1 MKNPI
6 PIHSLAS
13 VLSCVSCLSWFLFL
27 APRATAEVGQWFAGK
42 LLADTPVRL
51 ELSAAAALAPWRM
64 MNAAGMTEREDGSRD
79 VSFSAPGAPGIS
91 GVYRMRDGGAP
102 GGRALPV
109 GADLRAARGGSGAEP
124 PSFVEAEWVFTPEA
138 DMRMEM
144 FGLMGDL
151 RMEDYGG
158 GSLLVEDEHVP
169 LPKEGAPED
178 VRRTGVSR
186 LALMDSDGD
195 KRLDFAFHEPINL
208 FVQYWGGKAMSLR
221 FILPP
226 DDPATHLYRGG
237 RARTLAFA
245 LSGAGPHRKS
255 TLKPVKLAAGPD
267 WIPFDASGGIAEGS
281 ALDFSEMR
289 PTGKPCGVFGRV
301 VARGP
306 HFEFEGVPGVPQRFY
321 GVNLCMSANY
331 PESLDDARSL
341 ARTLARVGYNS
352 VRIHHHDG
360 YCIDKADPT
369 ATRLDEESMRRMDA
383 LVTAC
388 TEEGLYISTD
398 LFVSRTRLPIAWR
411 AVGVDRDGTLSM
423 QDFKYTVHVH
433 EGVYSN
439 FLAFVANWLGH
450 VNAYTGR
457 RYAEEPALAWI
468 SLVNEGNIDDMSG
481 YAFAGHPGWQEAWD
495 AWRAAKRNEQRKK
508 ENEQS
513 GLEAGNNSSSSIL
526 HSSFDWDGITSELP
540 NGLGKNRQ
548 GRAFLVFL
556 QDVEARFVARTRR
569 FLADLGCHALIT
581 DMNNCGQMTAAF
593 EKVRAEAFDYVDTH
607 FYVDHPRFLEKDWS
621 RPSWCPNENPFKGAA
636 MGAAVVSAVRILDRP
651 FTVSEYN
658 FCGPGRY
665 RGVGGIAVGAEAAL
679 QDWAGLWRFA
689 WAHGIEDALHPGAG
703 AAGYFNIATDPLQ
716 MASERASVCLFLRG
730 DAEPLETTYAVTL
743 PPDRISSPD
752 AMIGEG
758 TRVDWVAAA
767 WRAKIG
773 AVMGSVGSLPP
784 SFVHAGDFDAAY
796 AKGTA
801 EVMCE
806 LDAATVA
813 GGLGARPPVIVTNGV
828 FLIDTPRTCG
838 VFAEG
843 GEHTAGVLSVKL
855 GGVSR
860 AESASEATPRSP
872 RTTREN
878 LSAPKFPREKEVP
891 ATIWASSL
899 DGAPLRV
906 SRRIL
911 LTHLTDVQNTGA
923 SYADADMTVLKDFG
937 RLPYLMRT
945 GRADVALSL
954 AGDAGLPRET
964 HLKPQGNLQPEGRY
978 KAAERGN
985 FIGEAASGGFAV
997 YALAPDGTHTA
1008 EIPATFSDGVLCFT
1022 ADIARDPASATFLY
1036 EIVR

>member
-1 MKNPI
+1 MRRNNSMRP
-6 PIHSLAS
+6 LAS
-13 VLSCVSCLSWFLFL
+13 ALSCFLIL
-27 APRATAEVGQWFAGK
+27 AMQASAEVGQWFAGK

-79 VSFSAPGAPGIS
+79 VAFSAPGAPGIS
-91 GVYRMRDGGAP
+91 GVYRIRDGAP
-102 GGRALPV
+102 GA
-109 GADLRAARGGSGAEP
+109 
-124 PSFVEAEWVFTPEA
+124 VEAEWVFTPEA

-158 GSLLVEDEHVP
+158 GSLLVDGERVS

-178 VRRTGVSR
+178 VRRQGVSR
-186 LALMDSDGD
+186 LALMDSGGD
-195 KRLDFAFHEPINL
+195 KRLDFAFHGPVNL
-208 FVQYWGGKAMSLR
+208 LVQYWGGKAMSLR

-226 DDPATHLYRGG
+226 DDPAAHLYRGG
-237 RARTLAFA
+237 KPRTLAFA

-281 ALDFSEMR
+281 ALDFSAMR
-289 PTGKPCGVFGRV
+289 PTGKPCGAFGRV
-301 VARGP
+301 MARGP

-388 TEEGLYISTD
+388 TEEGLYLSTD

-439 FLAFVANWLGH
+439 FLAFAANWLGH

-495 AWRAAKRNEQRKK
+495 AWRAEKQASDPETW
-508 ENEQS
+508 
-513 GLEAGNNSSSSIL
+513 G
-526 HSSFDWDGITSELP
+526 GITSELP

-569 FLADLGCHALIT
+569 FLADLGCHALLT
-581 DMNNCGQMTAAF
+581 DMNNCGQMTAAM

-607 FYVDHPRFLEKDWS
+607 FYVDHPAFLEKDWS
-621 RPSWCPNENPFKGAA
+621 RPSWCPNENPFKGVA
-636 MGAAVVSAVRILDRP
+636 MGAATVSAVRILDRP

-703 AAGYFNIATDPLQ
+703 AAGYFNLSTDPLQ

-743 PPDRISSPD
+743 PPERISSPD
-752 AMIGEG
+752 AMIGTG
-758 TRVDWVAAA
+758 ARVDWVAAA

-773 AVMGSVGSLPP
+773 AILGGAPGGRALPDGGASRPGEPVGADRRAARNGGSGAAPP
-784 SFVHAGDFDAAY
+784 SFVRAGDFDAAY

-801 EVMCE
+801 EVMRE
-806 LDAATVA
+806 LDQAAA
-813 GGLGARPPVIVTNGV
+813 GGAVARPPVVVSNGV

-843 GEHTAGVLSVKL
+843 GEHTAGVLTVKL
-855 GGVSR
+855 CAASR
-860 AESASEATPRSP
+860 AETASEETPRTSRTP
-872 RTTREN
+872 REIP
-878 LSAPKFPREKEVP
+878 SAPKSPREENVP

-899 DGAPLRV
+899 DDAPLRV

-911 LTHLTDVQNTGA
+911 VTHLTDVQNTGA
-923 SYADADMTVLKDFG
+923 SYANADMTVLKDFG
-937 RLPYLMRT
+937 RLPYLMRS
-945 GRADVALSL
+945 GRAEVALSL
-954 AGDAGLPRET
+954 AGG
-964 HLKPQGNLQPEGRY
+964 
-978 KAAERGN
+978 
-985 FIGEAASGGFAV
+985 SGTESPV
-997 YALAPDGTHTA
+997 VVHALAPDGSRRA
-1008 EIPATFSDGVLCFT
+1008 AIPATYSDGVLRFT

>member
-1 MKNPI
+1 MKTRHI
-6 PIHSLAS
+6 REI
-13 VLSCVSCLSWFLFL
+13 VLSIAIL
-27 APRATAEVGQWFAGK
+27 AMVTARAEVGQWFAGK

-91 GVYRMRDGGAP
+91 GVYRMRDGAP
-102 GGRALPV
+102 GA
-109 GADLRAARGGSGAEP
+109 
-124 PSFVEAEWVFTPEA
+124 VEAEWVFTLEA
-138 DMRMEM
+138 DMRLEM

-158 GSLLVEDEHVP
+158 GLLLVDGERVS
-169 LPKEGAPED
+169 LPREGAPED
-178 VRRTGVSR
+178 VRREGVSR

-195 KRLDFAFHEPINL
+195 KRLDFVFREPINL
-208 FVQYWGGKAMSLR
+208 FVQYWGGKMMSLR

-255 TLKPVKLAAGPD
+255 TLRPTTVEAGPD

-289 PTGKPCGVFGRV
+289 PTGKPCGLFGRV

-306 HFEFEGVPGVPQRFY
+306 HFEFEGLPGVPQRFY

-331 PESLDDARSL
+331 PETLDDARSL

-360 YCIDKADPT
+360 YCIDETDPT
-369 ATRLDEESMRRMDA
+369 ATRLDEAAMRRMDA

-388 TEEGLYISTD
+388 TEEGLYLSTD

-423 QDFKYTVHVH
+423 QDFKQSVYVH

-439 FLAFVANWLGH
+439 FLAFAANWLGH
-450 VNAYTGR
+450 VNAYTGL

-495 AWRAAKRNEQRKK
+495 AWRAAKQA
-508 ENEQS
+508 S
-513 GLEAGNNSSSSIL
+513 DPATWG
-526 HSSFDWDGITSELP
+526 DITPELP

-569 FLADLGCHALIT
+569 FLANLGCHALLT
-581 DMNNCGQMTAAF
+581 DMNNCGQFTAAM

-607 FYVDHPRFLEKDWS
+607 FYVDHPAFLENDWS

-636 MGAAVVSAVRILDRP
+636 MGAAVVSAVRILERP

-658 FCGPGRY
+658 YCGPGRY

-689 WAHGIEDALHPGAG
+689 WAHGIDAALHPGTG
-703 AAGYFNIATDPLQ
+703 TAGYFNLATDPLQ

-743 PPDRISSPD
+743 PPGRISSPD
-752 AMIGEG
+752 EPVA
-758 TRVDWVAAA
+758 TSAKPDWTWAA
-767 WRAKIG
+767 WCAKIG
-773 AVMGSVGSLPP
+773 AFAGDAGAVRAP
-784 SFVHAGDFDAAY
+784 FVHAGDFDKAY
-796 AKGTA
+796 LKVSEEARQDLGPQA
-801 EVMCE
+801 
-806 LDAATVA
+806 A
-813 GGLGARPPVIVTNGV
+813 GGAAGTGIGSGAVKIDPERGS

-838 VFAEG
+838 VFAENG
-843 GEHTAGVLSVKL
+843 AHAAGVLK
-855 GGVSR
+855 VSIPAAWMSNGAGAGR
-860 AESASEATPRSP
+860 ENQPPATP
-872 RTTREN
+872 TT
-878 LSAPKFPREKEVP
+878 L
-891 ATIWASSL
+891 WASSL
-899 DGAPLRV
+899 DDLPLAQ

-911 LTHLTDVQNTGA
+911 VTHLTDLQNTGER
-923 SYADADMTVLKDFG
+923 YADEAMTVLLDFG
-937 RLPYLMRT
+937 SLPCLV
-945 GRADVALSL
+945 RA
-954 AGDAGLPRET
+954 
-964 HLKPQGNLQPEGRY
+964 
-978 KAAERGN
+978 
-985 FIGEAASGGFAV
+985 GEAEV
-997 YALAPDGTHTA
+997 ELRLAPDGGPASGSFAVHAIDTAGRRRA
-1008 EIPATFSDGVLCFT
+1008 EIPATWDPAAGILRFT
-1022 ADIARDPASATFLY
+1022 ASVRQPFGACMHY
-1036 EIVR
+1036 EIVRR

>member
-1 MKNPI
+1 MKTRHI
-6 PIHSLAS
+6 SEI
-13 VLSCVSCLSWFLFL
+13 VLSTVIL
-27 APRATAEVGQWFAGK
+27 ATATARAEVGQWFAGK

-79 VSFSAPGAPGIS
+79 VAFSAPGAPGIS
-91 GVYRMRDGGAP
+91 GVYRMRDGASGGGAP
-102 GGRALPV
+102 GGRALPDGGASRPGEPV
-109 GADLRAARGGSGAEP
+109 GADLRAARTGGSGAEP

-138 DMRMEM
+138 DMRLEM

-158 GSLLVEDEHVP
+158 GSLLVDGERVS
-169 LPKEGAPED
+169 LPREGAPED
-178 VRRTGVSR
+178 VRREGVSR

-195 KRLDFAFHEPINL
+195 KRLDFAFHEPIRL
-208 FVQYWGGKAMSLR
+208 FVQYWGGKTMSLR

-226 DDPATHLYRGG
+226 DDAATHLYRGG

-255 TLKPVKLAAGPD
+255 TLKPTTVEAGPE

-289 PTGKPCGVFGRV
+289 PTGKPCGLFGRV
-301 VARGP
+301 VAHGP
-306 HFEFEGVPGVPQRFY
+306 HFEFEGLPGVPQRFY

-360 YCIDKADPT
+360 YCIDETDPT
-369 ATRLDEESMRRMDA
+369 ATRLDESAMRRLDA

-388 TEEGLYISTD
+388 TEEGLYLSTD

-423 QDFKYTVHVH
+423 QDFKQSVYVH

-439 FLAFVANWLGH
+439 FLAFAANWLGH
-450 VNAYTGR
+450 VNAYTGL

-481 YAFAGHPGWQEAWD
+481 HAFAGHPGWQEAWD
-495 AWRAAKRNEQRKK
+495 AWRTAKQASNP
-508 ENEQS
+508 
-513 GLEAGNNSSSSIL
+513 ATWGN
-526 HSSFDWDGITSELP
+526 ITPELP

-569 FLADLGCHALIT
+569 FLANLGCHALLT
-581 DMNNCGQMTAAF
+581 DMNNCGQFTAAM

-607 FYVDHPRFLEKDWS
+607 FYVDHPAFLEKNWA

-636 MGAAVVSAVRILDRP
+636 KGAAVVSAVRILDRP

-658 FCGPGRY
+658 YCGPGRY

-689 WAHGIEDALHPGAG
+689 WAHGIDAALHPGTG
-703 AAGYFNIATDPLQ
+703 TAGYFNLATDPLQ

-743 PPDRISSPD
+743 PPGRISSPD
-752 AMIGEG
+752 ARIGESA
-758 TRVDWVAAA
+758 RVEWTGAA

-773 AVMGSVGSLPP
+773 TTCGGAPGGRALPDGGASRPGEPVGADRRAARGGSGAEPP

-796 AKGTA
+796 AKGAA
-801 EVMCE
+801 EVMRE
-806 LDAATVA
+806 LDEAAAV
-813 GGLGARPPVIVTNGV
+813 GEGPRPQVMVTNGV

-843 GEHTAGVLSVKL
+843 GEYAAGALRV
-855 GGVSR
+855 
-860 AESASEATPRSP
+860 EM
-872 RTTREN
+872 EN
-878 LSAPKFPREKEVP
+878 VP

-899 DGAPLRV
+899 DGASLAE

-911 LTHLTDVQNTGA
+911 VTHLTDVQNTGA

-937 RLPYLMRT
+937 RLPHLLRD
-945 GRADVALSL
+945 GRAEIELLLGKEHPSS
-954 AGDAGLPRET
+954 
-964 HLKPQGNLQPEGRY
+964 LKPTPAEWQVWALGTDGRR
-978 KAAERGN
+978 EC
-985 FIGEAASGGFAV
+985 
-997 YALAPDGTHTA
+997 
-1008 EIPATFSDGVLCFT
+1008 EIPFAIDPSTGHLRFT
-1022 ADIARDPASATFLY
+1022 ASTRQPFGACMYYEIAR
-1036 EIVR
+1036 R

>member
-1 MKNPI
+1 MKTHISMRPV
-6 PIHSLAS
+6 AS

-27 APRATAEVGQWFAGK
+27 APRASAEVGQWFAGK

-91 GVYRMRDGGAP
+91 GVFKMSPGRDVSTKRP
-102 GGRALPV
+102 GDGRAV
-109 GADLRAARGGSGAEP
+109 GASLPESSAP
-124 PSFVEAEWVFTPEA
+124 TVEAEWVFTPEA

-158 GSLLVEDEHVP
+158 GLLFVEDELVP
-169 LPKEGAPED
+169 LPKEGSPED
-178 VRRTGVSR
+178 VRRQSVSR
-186 LALMDSDGD
+186 LALMDSAGD

-208 FVQYWGGKAMSLR
+208 LVQYWGGKAMSLR

-226 DDPATHLYRGG
+226 DDDASHLYRGG
-237 RARTLAFA
+237 RPRTLAFA

-289 PTGKPCGVFGRV
+289 RTGKPCGVFGRV

-306 HFEFEGVPGVPQRFY
+306 HFEFEGVPGVHQRFY

-360 YCIDKADPT
+360 YCIDKADPA

-439 FLAFVANWLGH
+439 FLAFAANWLGH

-481 YAFAGHPGWQEAWD
+481 HAFAGHPGWQEAWD
-495 AWRAAKRNEQRKK
+495 AWRAAKRNEQRKV
-508 ENEQS
+508 ENEKT
-513 GLEAGNNSSSSIL
+513 GLEADNNSSSSIL
-526 HSSFDWDGITSELP
+526 HSSFDWAGVTSELP

-607 FYVDHPRFLEKDWS
+607 FYIDHPRFLEKDWS

-689 WAHGIEDALHPGAG
+689 WAHGIEDALHPGSG
-703 AAGYFNIATDPLQ
+703 AAGYFNIAIDPLQ

-730 DAEPLETTYAVTL
+730 DAEPLATTYAVTL

-773 AVMGSVGSLPP
+773 AVMGSVGTLPP

-801 EVMCE
+801 EVMRE
-806 LDAATVA
+806 LDSTTAA
-813 GGLGARPPVIVTNGV
+813 GESGARPPVIVTNGV

-843 GEHTAGVLSVKL
+843 GEYTAGVLTVKL
-855 GGVSR
+855 DGGEDGVRHATSDTQEVETSNVVAPDARRLSR
-860 AESASEATPRSP
+860 VQPSGGLHEATPP
-872 RTTREN
+872 I
-878 LSAPKFPREKEVP
+878 A

-899 DGAPLRV
+899 DGSPLRE

-937 RLPYLMRT
+937 RLPYLMRA
-945 GRADVALSL
+945 GRAEVALSL
-954 AGDAGLPRET
+954 AGGAGEP
-964 HLKPQGNLQPEGRY
+964 P
-978 KAAERGN
+978 
-985 FIGEAASGGFAV
+985 SFAV
-997 YALAPDGTHTA
+997 YALASDGTHTA
-1008 EIPATFSDGVLCFT
+1008 EIPATFSDGVLRFT
-1022 ADIARDPASATFLY
+1022 ADVSRDPASATFLY
-1036 EIVR
+1036 EIVTVFRQN

>member
-1 MKNPI
+1 MKTPVSMR
-6 PIHSLAS
+6 HLAS
-13 VLSCVSCLSWFLFL
+13 AVSCLSWFLL
-27 APRATAEVGQWFAGK
+27 VAPRASAEVGQWFAGK

-91 GVYRMRDGGAP
+91 GVFKMSPGRDVSTKRP
-102 GGRALPV
+102 GDGRAV
-109 GADLRAARGGSGAEP
+109 GASLPESSAP
-124 PSFVEAEWVFTPEA
+124 TVEAEWVFTPEA

-158 GSLLVEDEHVP
+158 GLLFVEDELVP
-169 LPKEGAPED
+169 LPKEGSPED
-178 VRRTGVSR
+178 VRRQSVSR
-186 LALMDSDGD
+186 LALMDSAGD

-208 FVQYWGGKAMSLR
+208 LVQYWGGKAMSLR

-226 DDPATHLYRGG
+226 DDDASHLYRGG
-237 RARTLAFA
+237 RPRTLAFA

-289 PTGKPCGVFGRV
+289 RTGKPCGVFGRV

-306 HFEFEGVPGVPQRFY
+306 HFEFEGVPGVHQRFY

-360 YCIDKADPT
+360 YCIDKADPA

-439 FLAFVANWLGH
+439 FLAFAANWLGH

-457 RYAEEPALAWI
+457 CYAEEPALAWI

-495 AWRAAKRNEQRKK
+495 AWRAEKQASDPEIWG
-508 ENEQS
+508 S
-513 GLEAGNNSSSSIL
+513 V
-526 HSSFDWDGITSELP
+526 TSELP

-607 FYVDHPRFLEKDWS
+607 FYIDHPRFLEKDWS

-689 WAHGIEDALHPGAG
+689 WAHSIEDALHPGVG
-703 AAGYFNIATDPLQ
+703 AAGYFNISTDPLQ

-752 AMIGEG
+752 AMIGAG

-773 AVMGSVGSLPP
+773 AVMGKAGTQPP

-801 EVMCE
+801 EVMRD
-806 LDAATVA
+806 LDAAATA
-813 GGLGARPPVIVTNGV
+813 GGSGARLPVVVTNGV

-843 GEHTAGVLSVKL
+843 GEYTAGVLTVTL
-855 GGVSR
+855 GGASR
-860 AESASEATPRSP
+860 AEPASEETPRSP
-872 RTTREN
+872 RTPREIS
-878 LSAPKFPREKEVP
+878 SAPKSPREENVP
-891 ATIWASSL
+891 ATIWVSSI

-911 LTHLTDVQNTGA
+911 LTHLTDIQNTGA

-937 RLPYLMRT
+937 RLPYLIRT
-945 GRADVALSL
+945 GRAEVTLSL
-954 AGDAGLPRET
+954 AGET
-964 HLKPQGNLQPEGRY
+964 GAQSPVV
-978 KAAERGN
+978 
-985 FIGEAASGGFAV
+985 V
-997 YALAPDGTHTA
+997 YALASDGTRTA
-1008 EIPATFSDGVLCFT
+1008 EIPVTFSDGVLRFT